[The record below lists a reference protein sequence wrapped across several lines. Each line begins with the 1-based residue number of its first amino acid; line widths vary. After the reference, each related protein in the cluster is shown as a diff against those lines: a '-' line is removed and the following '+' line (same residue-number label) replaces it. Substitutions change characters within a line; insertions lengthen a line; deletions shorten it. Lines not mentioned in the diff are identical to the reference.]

1 MATASRKGP
10 GRRARLIGLVHAAAK
25 RLGMD
30 EDARRAMQQRV
41 TGKTSAADMS
51 EAELV
56 AVCAELARL
65 GADIHVPAPPAGG
78 PGMATEWQLLTIER
92 LAFRMGW
99 TEGLLDARLIAFIK
113 RTAKVERPQWLEKA
127 AASHVISGLQ
137 RWDTQIKRRKCA

>member
-1 MATASRKGP
+1 MAQKRLPTD
-10 GRRARLIGLVHAAAK
+10 RRRMLLGLVHAAAK
-25 RLGMD
+25 RIGME

-41 TGKTSAADMS
+41 TGKASSAEMS

-99 TEGLLDARLIAFIK
+99 TEGLLDARLVAFIK
-113 RTAKVERPQWLEKA
+113 RTAKVERPQWLEKSA
-127 AASHVISGLQ
+127 ATKVISGLQ
-137 RWDTQIKRRKCA
+137 RWSRQREKRA

>member
-1 MATASRKGP
+1 MAQKSHSPTD
-10 GRRARLIGLVHAAAK
+10 RRRRLLGLVHSSAK

-30 EDARRAMQQRV
+30 DDARRAMQRRV
-41 TGKTSAADMS
+41 TGKDSAADMS

-92 LAFRMGW
+92 LAHSMGW
-99 TEGLLDARLIAFIK
+99 TEGLTDARLIAFVR
-113 RTAKVERPQWLEKA
+113 RTAKVERPQWLEKS

-137 RWDTQIKRRKCA
+137 RWDAQIKRRKCA

>member
-1 MATASRKGP
+1 MAQKKLPTD
-10 GRRARLIGLVHAAAK
+10 RRRRLLGLVHAAAK
-25 RLGMD
+25 RIGMD
-30 EDARRAMQQRV
+30 EDARRAMQQRA

-65 GADIHVPAPPAGG
+65 GADIHVPAPQAGG

-99 TEGLLDARLIAFIK
+99 TDGLRDARLIAFIR

-127 AASHVISGLQ
+127 AATKVISGLQ
-137 RWDTQIKRRKCA
+137 RWARQREKRG

>member
-1 MATASRKGP
+1 MAAAARKGP
-10 GRRARLIGLVHAAAK
+10 IRRARLIGLVHAAAK
-25 RLGMD
+25 KIGMD

-41 TGKTSAADMS
+41 TGKASAADMS

-92 LAFRMGW
+92 LAHGMGW
-99 TEGLLDARLIAFIK
+99 TEGLTDARLIAFVR
-113 RTAKVERPQWLEKA
+113 RTAKVERPQWLEKS

-137 RWDTQIKRRKCA
+137 RWDAQIKRRCA